1 VDALFERG
9 AKERDPAKRA
19 ETYAE
24 VQRILADDVATAWL
38 LELNFPTVY
47 RTKVNN
53 LISSAVGLN
62 DSLGRASIS

>member
-1 VDALFERG
+1 
-9 AKERDPAKRA
+9 
-19 ETYAE
+19 
-24 VQRILADDVATAWL
+24 

-62 DSLGRASIS
+62 DSLGHASIS